1 MDKSS
6 FDLPPGP
13 SDGRLDSWK
22 KIAVYLKKDVTTVQ
36 RWEKREGM
44 PVHRH
49 LHDKAGS
56 VYAFKA
62 ELDAWVRS
70 RRDQPSSN
78 GHDPVLSPSD
88 PAPTQGDSAPG
99 DTAPGPPAAA
109 PLAAAPL
116 AATPLAAAPSI
127 SRLGRAAILIVA
139 AVAVIAAAVIVW
151 MQRTDRFWHNPIA
164 GATYQSLTGFDG
176 QNEAAAVSRDGQF
189 VAFLSDRGGRTD
201 VWITQVGSGQFHNL
215 THGIEGELVN
225 PSVRTLGFSPDGS
238 LVMFWLR
245 RKLPEQDISI
255 WAVPTLGGEPR
266 PYLAG
271 AAEAVWSPDGS
282 QIAYHTP
289 GPGDPLFI
297 TNGKDLS
304 HTRPILVAPP
314 GLHSHFQVWAP
325 GNRIYFVKGSLPDQL
340 DIWRVGLQGESAER
354 ITSQT
359 TRVTYPVLLDPR
371 TLIYLANSPDGAGP
385 WIYGMDVER
394 RVPHRL
400 SSGVEQF
407 TSLAASA
414 DGRRVIA
421 GVSEPERTLWRV
433 AISDTAASEASPRE
447 ESPREWSPREWSPRE
462 SSPVRIT
469 LGTGSGF
476 APCLGPDYLLY
487 VASAG
492 TGESIWKIAGGA
504 AVQLWA
510 DKDARIIG
518 GPAVSADGRL
528 IAFSVR
534 ERGQTLLYRM
544 ADDGTQTKIVSES
557 LQLRGEPAFAP
568 DGLSITSGA
577 ADKGESHLFRIP
589 LEGGAPVLMLSAYSV
604 EPTWSPDGAF
614 VVYTGAD
621 VGTKVTVR
629 AATAQGAPHALPPLT
644 LTRGSRHL
652 VLIAGGRKLVFL
664 QGEMQHKNLWAVD
677 LASGAMQQLTHMPAE
692 FDVREFDISA
702 DGHDAVLE
710 RAQARSDVVMID
722 RASL

>member
-1 MDKSS
+1 MDKPSS
-6 FDLPPGP
+6 DLQPGP
-13 SDGRLDSWK
+13 NDGRLDSWK

-56 VYAFKA
+56 VYAFRS
-62 ELDAWVRS
+62 ELDAWVHS
-70 RRDQPSSN
+70 RRDHPLLS
-78 GHDPVLSPSD
+78 GPDPETLTSD
-88 PAPTQGDSAPG
+88 SEPAPGDSAP
-99 DTAPGPPAAA
+99 APVDFAPAPRAA
-109 PLAAAPL
+109 VP
-116 AATPLAAAPSI
+116 I
-127 SRLGRAAILIVA
+127 SRSRRAGIMAIAGAAI
-139 AVAVIAAAVIVW
+139 IAAGVIVW

-164 GATYQSLTGFDG
+164 GAAYQSLTGFDG

-201 VWITQVGSGQFHNL
+201 VWVTQVGSGQFHNL

-245 RKLPEQDISI
+245 RKSPEQDISI

-271 AAEAVWSPDGS
+271 AAEAVWSPDGN

-314 GLHSHFQVWAP
+314 GLHNHFQVWAP
-325 GNRIYFVKGSLPDQL
+325 EDRIYFVKGSLPDQL

-371 TLIYLANSPDGAGP
+371 TLLYLANSPDGAGP

-414 DGRRVIA
+414 DGRRLIA
-421 GVSEPERTLWRV
+421 AVSEPERTLWRV
-433 AISDTAASEASPRE
+433 ALSDSSPGEGSPRVATPGE
-447 ESPREWSPREWSPRE
+447 GSPRATAPGDGSPRDAAPA
-462 SSPVRIT
+462 RIT
-469 LGTGSGF
+469 LGTGTGF

-487 VASAG
+487 VAAAG
-492 TGESIWKIAGGA
+492 TGESIWKIATGA

-510 DKDARIIG
+510 GKDARIIG
-518 GPAVSADGRL
+518 GPVVSADGRL

-534 ERGQTLLYRM
+534 QRGQTLLYRM
-544 ADDGTQTKIVSES
+544 GADGTQTKIVSEA
-557 LQLRGEPAFAP
+557 LELRGEPAFAP
-568 DGLSITSGA
+568 DGLSVTSA
-577 ADKGESHLFRIP
+577 AEDKGVPHLFRIP
-589 LEGGAPVLMLSAYSV
+589 LDGGAPAALLSAYSV
-604 EPTWSPDGAF
+604 GPTWSPDGAF
-614 VVYTGAD
+614 VVYSGAD
-621 VGTKVTVR
+621 VGTKFTVH
-629 AATAQGAPHALPPLT
+629 AATAQGATHTLPPLT

-652 VLIAGGRKLVFL
+652 VLIAGGRKLAFL

-677 LASGAMQQLTHMPAE
+677 LASGALQQLTHVPAD
-692 FDVREFDISA
+692 FDVRDFDMLA
-702 DGHDAVLE
+702 DGHEAVLE
-710 RAQARSDVVMID
+710 RAQARSDVVVID
-722 RASL
+722 LHL